1 MSQTEKTVTSRAYVY
16 YAPGEVR
23 AETRSI
29 TAGPTDILVSVQVCG
44 RCGTDAGIFR
54 KGHFKVDANAPVIL
68 GHELCATVVWVGPQ
82 VRDLREG
89 QGYRQ
94 GETLDPS
101 YLGFREGE
109 RVTVQA
115 RIARHRSGL
124 MLIEDPVTILS
135 FYIDGG
141 YSQYMKIPETLIR
154 CGAALRVPAQVSDE
168 AAALVEPAAC
178 ALESIYS
185 TPHPVGVDADGR
197 HLYRAGVQ
205 AGGDTAIIGSG
216 TVSLIYAR
224 LAKLEGARTVYVLVR
239 SQEKAELVRRLLGDE
254 AAPVNIAG
262 LSEEQIVERMAEL
275 TGGRLLDDV
284 VAACGDP
291 AAQRLMLELYT
302 PEGYAVG
309 ACFGGVRER
318 IDRAN
323 LDLHHYRMAK
333 TIGSSG
339 CSTRTMEALLR
350 RLTQGRLSL
359 DGFASSRRWT
369 LDDAPAE
376 FFTARDGGLKPML
389 RPWG

>member
-1 MSQTEKTVTSRAYVY
+1 
-16 YAPGEVR
+16 
-23 AETRSI
+23 
-29 TAGPTDILVSVQVCG
+29 
-44 RCGTDAGIFR
+44 
-54 KGHFKVDANAPVIL
+54 
-68 GHELCATVVWVGPQ
+68 
-82 VRDLREG
+82 
-89 QGYRQ
+89 
-94 GETLDPS
+94 
-101 YLGFREGE
+101 
-109 RVTVQA
+109 
-115 RIARHRSGL
+115 

-154 CGAALRVPAQVSDE
+154 CGAALRVPAEVSDE

-185 TPHPVGVDADGR
+185 TPHAVGVDADGR
-197 HLYRAGVQ
+197 HLYRAGIQ

-239 SQEKAELVRRLLGDE
+239 SQDKAELVRRLLREE
-254 AAPVNIAG
+254 AVAVNIG
-262 LSEEQIVERMAEL
+262 GCSEQQIVERMAEL

-284 VAACGDP
+284 VAACSDP
-291 AAQRLMLELYT
+291 AAQRLMLELYA
-302 PEGYAVG
+302 PDGYAVG

-318 IDRAN
+318 IDCAN

-339 CSTRTMEALLR
+339 CSTRTMEAVLR
-350 RLTQGRLSL
+350 RLAKGCLSL
-359 DGFASSRRWT
+359 DGFAGSRRWT

-376 FFTARDGGLKPML
+376 FLTARDGGLKPML